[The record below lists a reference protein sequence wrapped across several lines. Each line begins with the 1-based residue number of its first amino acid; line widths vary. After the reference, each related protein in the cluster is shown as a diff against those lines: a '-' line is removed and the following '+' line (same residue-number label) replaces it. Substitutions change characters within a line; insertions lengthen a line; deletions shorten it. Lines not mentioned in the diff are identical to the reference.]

1 MHSHTRAIVAASAHA
16 ILTGRKVSGIY
27 DHAAGRHLRIAA
39 ECRDGRL
46 QAYDGDR
53 AARFGGNLP
62 ELFDEGD
69 RAFISLE
76 TEGMTARG
84 YDRGSASAY
93 VANVADRV
101 VQLFDHQEGAWF
113 AFDVQYAEDD
123 PTANP

>member
-1 MHSHTRAIVAASAHA
+1 MQPHTRAIVAASAHA
-16 ILTGRKVSGIY
+16 IITGRKVAGLY

-53 AARFGGNLP
+53 AARFGGTLP

-69 RAFISLE
+69 RAFISIE
-76 TEGMTARG
+76 AEGSSARG

-93 VANVADRV
+93 VANVTDRV
-101 VQLFDHQEGAWF
+101 VQLFDHGAGAWF
-113 AFDVQYAEDD
+113 AFDVQHSEDD